1 MVTSKLDREILT
13 ILYSKYRHPNAIR
26 YSITIHTPHIDIP
39 IKDLASI
46 EYINDFK
53 ENVTDYIL
61 VNFIVEAGIYVK
73 DILPYSDNLY
83 ISITY
88 YWYDKPTTTKYKLVI
103 MSDQQGITGSIHNT
117 LSRSELNKLPRV
129 SVECQAVSRLV
140 SKLRNV
146 TVDGVFTNCNVSDL
160 IQSVMLT
167 EISYLEIDNA
177 VPEVNFNMVPPN
189 NLREYVHISIP
200 EGVHVLDLP
209 SYIQNVKCGV
219 YNADIGTYVCKYRLN
234 KEDELKETVFVYPL
248 YNNKRYDLPGRK
260 LLIVSSNDPRYDNSE
275 YTYLVDGDVVKIIG
289 GVDMRSYERGDNVA
303 NSEGSAF
310 IISNPLDLVTG
321 TKLVDDYEVNNDSKV
336 MMKGYSAAE
345 KADSNI
351 RANYVGMGVNI
362 HRAYSEISFRLLSP
376 YQIVWKHCDIELLFP
391 GMPVKFMYQDSLKGV
406 VSITGVLQSYYAKY
420 NNETKTIS
428 ALLNVMLSSQLTA
441 GNDNVS
447 DFS

>member
-13 ILYSKYRHPNAIR
+13 ILYSKYRHPNAIT
-26 YSITIHTPHIDIP
+26 YSITIHTPNIDIP

-61 VNFIVEAGIYVK
+61 VNFIVEAGIYIK

-83 ISITY
+83 ISISY
-88 YWYDKPTTTKYKLVI
+88 YWYNKPVTTKYKLVI
-103 MSDQQGITGSIHNT
+103 MGDQQGVTGSIYNS
-117 LSRSELNKLPRV
+117 LSRNELNKLPRV
-129 SVECQAVSRLV
+129 SLECQAVSRLV

-146 TVDGVFTNCNVSDL
+146 TVDGVYSNVTVSDL
-160 IQSVMLT
+160 IRSVILT
-167 EISYLEIDNA
+167 EISHLEIDNT
-177 VPEVNFNMVPPN
+177 VPEVNLNMVPAN
-189 NLREYVHISIP
+189 NLKEYVHISIP

-219 YNADIGTYVCKYRLN
+219 YNADIGTYICKYRLT
-234 KEDELKETVFVYPL
+234 KEEDLKETVFIYPL
-248 YNNKRYDLPGRK
+248 YNDKQYDSPGRK
-260 LLIVSSNDPRYDNSE
+260 LLIVSSNDARYDNSE
-275 YTYLVDGDVVKIIG
+275 YTYLLDGDVVKILG
-289 GVDMRSYERGDNVA
+289 GVDVRSYEKGDNTA

-310 IISNPLDLVTG
+310 IISNPIDLITG
-321 TKLVDDYEVNNDSKV
+321 TTLVDDDEVSNDSKV
-336 MMKGYSAAE
+336 MMKGFSAAD

-362 HRAYSEISFRLLSP
+362 HRAYSDISFRLLSP

-391 GMPVKFMYQDSLKGV
+391 GMPVKFMYQDSLKGI

-428 ALLNVMLSSQLTA
+428 ALLNVMLNSPLTA
-441 GNDNVS
+441 TKDDVS